1 MHRVR
6 SRALLLG
13 GLVGFLAACGEVP
26 GGASGI
32 SGTVTAPAGGSV
44 MATDVFACFNNETDC
59 ARLGEATIAQEGLSA
74 AYRLSGLL
82 SGSYGVYAFKDND
95 GDNEVDNGELFGFY
109 GSAPGT
115 PQLVTPPAVNVDITM
130 TRLTGVTSAPLRD
143 SITKIISN
151 D

>member
-1 MHRVR
+1 MHRVK

-13 GLVGFLAACGEVP
+13 GLIGLLAACGEVP

-44 MATDVFACFNNETDC
+44 VDTDVFACFGNEMDC
-59 ARLGEATIAQEGLSA
+59 SRLGETTIVKEGLSA
-74 AYRLSGLL
+74 AYRLGGLP

-95 GDNEVDNGELFGFY
+95 GDSEVDNGELFGFH
-109 GSAPGT
+109 SSGT
-115 PQLVTPPAVNVDITM
+115 GTARLVTPPASNVDITM
-130 TRLTGVTSAPLRD
+130 TRLTGVTSAPLRE

-151 D
+151 N